1 MIKFFRHIRQ
11 KLLSENRFSKY
22 LFYAIGEIILVVIGI
37 LIALS
42 LNNQNEIRKN
52 KQEEKIILNDIKK
65 ELIENKKLVIKTLED
80 YNGIVRRSKKVSSVM
95 DHKKDHINTHTLDT
109 LLEAFIFPPRYNP
122 YNNVIN
128 AVTLSG
134 KLYLIENENIT
145 YKLNAIAGLTE
156 DYKYWSEIDNYNVM
170 NLNIPFI
177 LDKYPVKSLLRDV
190 VKESPS
196 NFHRD
201 VELLFGNV
209 KLESLFELR
218 RVNAM
223 VIINN
228 LNKIHTEQEELI
240 LLIDKELKK

>member
-1 MIKFFRHIRQ
+1 MIKFFRIIRQ
-11 KLLSENRFSKY
+11 NLLSEGKAGKY
-22 LFYAIGEIILVVIGI
+22 LKYAVGEIILVVIGI

-65 ELIENKKLVIKTLED
+65 ELIENKKLAIKTLED
-80 YNGIVRRSKKVSSVM
+80 YNGIVRRSRKVSSAM
-95 DHKKDHINTHTLDT
+95 DNKNYDINTHTLDT
-109 LLEAFIFPPRYNP
+109 LMEAFIFPPRYNP

-128 AVTLSG
+128 SVTLSG
-134 KLYLIENENIT
+134 KLYLIENKNIT

-156 DYKYWSEIDNYNVM
+156 DYKYWSEIDNNNVV

-177 LDKYPVKSLLRDV
+177 LDKYPVKSLSRDV
-190 VKESPS
+190 LKESPS
-196 NFHRD
+196 NFNRD
-201 VELLFGNV
+201 VKLLFGNV

-223 VIINN
+223 VIIEN
-228 LNKIHTEQEELI
+228 LNNISTEQEELI